1 MSEKFS
7 SKTPAHHIL
16 AIICFGLFAGAMAL
30 NSLPTVESEIMAGP
44 SVMWNV
50 FQYGMPLLIGAI
62 CFTGQ
67 RWAFMVG
74 VIYGTI
80 GLALDIAT
88 LAQGATGENNS
99 TTFIMLILTTGLLNV
114 ALITLCGKFILA
126 SAEIKANSKPS
137 H

>member
-1 MSEKFS
+1 MSEKKS
-7 SKTPAHHIL
+7 SKAPPHRIL

-30 NSLPTVESEIMAGP
+30 NSLQINESEIVSGP

-50 FQYGMPLLIGAI
+50 FQYGMPLLIGGI
-62 CFTGQ
+62 CLTGQ
-67 RWAFMVG
+67 QWAFMTG

-88 LAQGATGENNS
+88 LAQGATGEDSS

-114 ALITLCGKFILA
+114 ALITLCAKFLLA
-126 SAEIKANSKPS
+126 SAEVKVNSKQS